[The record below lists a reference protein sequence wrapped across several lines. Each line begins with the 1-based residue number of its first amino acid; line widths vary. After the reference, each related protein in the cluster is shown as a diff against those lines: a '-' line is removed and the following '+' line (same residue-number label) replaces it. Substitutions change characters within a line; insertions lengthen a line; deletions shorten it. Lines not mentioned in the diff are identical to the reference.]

1 MLEIVN
7 YIAMCLII
15 LFTDFIQSK
24 LIYGI
29 IIAILVILVLILTSY
44 TNQSTVSIGI
54 NVFVYLLIIIV
65 LLIQKFSKKEVD
77 EKISSDISNTL
88 AIIMFSFITFIV
100 YFMNDYNNSCY
111 NDNEQLL
118 CNVTF
123 ITTIVLI
130 NFGIYN
136 LLKIFRENGIY
147 PFESETKND
156 DSLLNYNIVI
166 ILSIWLMYI
175 FLLFDGLTVDLIDYM
190 YIFLIVISFILV
202 SIFVISSISDINK
215 CEKDI
220 KVKNDSIELR
230 YNILITII
238 TTSIII
244 LLKSYY

>member
-130 NFGIYN
+130 NFGIYT

-202 SIFVISSISDINK
+202 SIFVVSSISDINK